1 MNEIHLT
8 DDQLQAYL
16 DGTLAETD
24 AVEVHFASCP
34 HCRQALEVY
43 RQLYAAI
50 EEEAAPELSP
60 DFVDRVMTRLPE
72 SEFTADAEVFA
83 GGFRLRDS
91 LAFIVAIMAAIAAAV
106 YFLNPVTLFRSV
118 EDVSAPSLADNTYLS
133 AFLKD
138 LSGLHLDVSIVL
150 FTILTF
156 LGIALID
163 RILAHRRRHR
173 KPISYLV

>member
-1 MNEIHLT
+1 MNEIHIT
-8 DDQLQAYL
+8 DEQLQAYL
-16 DGTLAETD
+16 DGTLAKTD
-24 AVEVHFASCP
+24 AMEAHLASCP

-43 RQLYAAI
+43 RQLYTAI

-60 DFVDRVMTRLPE
+60 DFADRVMARLPE
-72 SEFTADAEVFA
+72 SEIAADAEEFVR
-83 GGFRLRDS
+83 GFRLRDS
-91 LAFIVAIMAAIAAAV
+91 LVFIVAFIAVISAAM

-138 LSGLHLDVSIVL
+138 LSGLHLDGSIVL
-150 FTILTF
+150 FTVLTF

-163 RILAHRRRHR
+163 RVLVHRRRHR
-173 KPISYLV
+173 KPISYLI